1 MENRRDEL
9 LKFSYV
15 FNYKIKQLNSQLSP
29 RQFEINGLI
38 NLFNNVILSFLKF
51 NSSLIYLL
59 R

>member
-29 RQFEINGLI
+29 RQYEIKALMT
-38 NLFNNVILSFLKF
+38 LCYNVF
-51 NSSLIYLL
+51 
-59 R
+59 